1 MTTTDFEAPG
11 RRYCSVGLHELLKS
25 RENYRYQNLSTA
37 PNMPWLSRVQQSHD
51 RDEDRGREEKEHK
64 KPCANQPT
72 PGDLAVLLVHL
83 QVTMIIADLG
93 RRWMWAHAPLRDWCK
108 DGRRA
113 CVAKDGVAV
122 GQAGF
127 VIALRES
134 VSPDAGASDAVGSF
148 RCRL

>member
-1 MTTTDFEAPG
+1 
-11 RRYCSVGLHELLKS
+11 
-25 RENYRYQNLSTA
+25 
-37 PNMPWLSRVQQSHD
+37 MPWLSRVQQSHD

-72 PGDLAVLLVHL
+72 LGDLAALLVHL

-93 RRWMWAHAPLRDWCK
+93 RRWMWAHALLRDRCK

-113 CVAKDGVAV
+113 CVAKDGVAA

-127 VIALRES
+127 VIALQES
-134 VSPDAGASDAVGSF
+134 VSPNAGASGAVGSF

>member
-1 MTTTDFEAPG
+1 MIGMKTEAE
-11 RRYCSVGLHELLKS
+11 RKKE
-25 RENYRYQNLSTA
+25 
-37 PNMPWLSRVQQSHD
+37 QQ
-51 RDEDRGREEKEHK
+51 

-72 PGDLAVLLVHL
+72 LGDLAALPVHL

-93 RRWMWAHAPLRDWCK
+93 RRWMWAHAPLRDRCK

-134 VSPDAGASDAVGSF
+134 VSPDTGASGAVGSF
-148 RCRL
+148 ICRL